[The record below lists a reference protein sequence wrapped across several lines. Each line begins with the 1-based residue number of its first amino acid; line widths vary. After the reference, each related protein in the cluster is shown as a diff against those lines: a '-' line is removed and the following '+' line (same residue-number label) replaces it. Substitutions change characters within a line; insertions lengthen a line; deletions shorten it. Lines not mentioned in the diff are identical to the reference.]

1 MLDST
6 MTTKIEQVK
15 SLFEVPDK
23 YLCPRQYDIQ
33 IRVETVRQFTEN
45 LPVDRVLDIGCGD
58 GSLSVPLLPR
68 CKQLTLLDLSS
79 KMLDLARKKIP
90 ADRSQ
95 DVELINGGFLDS
107 NLSPQSFD
115 LILCVGVLAHVDSP
129 AAVIAE
135 VARLA
140 KPGACVILEFT
151 DSFHFWGVPV
161 VLYQKLLKLVRPEPY
176 ALNRLRERQ
185 VMGLCLDNNLSVSGL
200 YRYGLPPLG
209 TSKFAGQAEMY
220 KITRY
225 LFGPSDR
232 NHNAWMGNQFIYR
245 LQRAQ

>member
-1 MLDST
+1 MR
-6 MTTKIEQVK
+6 TKIEQVK

-33 IRVETVRQFTEN
+33 IRVETVKQFTEN

-90 ADRSQ
+90 ADRTQ
-95 DVELINGGFLDS
+95 NVELINGGFLDS

-129 AAVIAE
+129 SAVIAE

-185 VMGLCLDNNLSVSGL
+185 VMKLCRENGLSVSAL

-209 TSKFAGQAEMY
+209 TSKFAGQAGMY

-225 LFGPSDR
+225 LFGPSDQ

>member
-33 IRVETVRQFTEN
+33 IRVETVKQFTEN

-90 ADRSQ
+90 ADRTQ
-95 DVELINGGFLDS
+95 NVELINGGFLDS

-129 AAVIAE
+129 SAVIAE

-185 VMGLCLDNNLSVSGL
+185 VMKLCRENGLSVSAL

-209 TSKFAGQAEMY
+209 TSKFAGQAGMY

-225 LFGPSDR
+225 LFGPSDQ

>member
-1 MLDST
+1 

-33 IRVETVRQFTEN
+33 IRVETVKQFTEN

-90 ADRSQ
+90 ADRTQ
-95 DVELINGGFLDS
+95 NVELINGGFLDS

-129 AAVIAE
+129 SAVIAE

-185 VMGLCLDNNLSVSGL
+185 VMKLCRENGLSVSAL

-209 TSKFAGQAEMY
+209 TSKFAGQAGMY

-225 LFGPSDR
+225 LFGPSDQ